1 MILNSNIKKTYII
14 AEAGVNHNGKYEIA
28 KKLIKSAA
36 LCKANAIKFQI
47 FSASDLATPKAKMA
61 KYQKKNIKKKLSQQ
75 DMLKK
80 LELKK
85 NDYLNL
91 KKYAKKNNIDF
102 MVSVFD
108 EKSLDFY
115 EKKIKNKLL
124 KIPSGEI
131 TNYFL
136 LRKLDYIKY
145 KIILSTGMSNLE
157 EIMDALNIIAKSK
170 IYDLKKN
177 KIRIRDKKKHFSFKK
192 KVFLLHC
199 VSDYPVSKKFL
210 NLNCINTLIKN
221 FQLITGFSDHSTS
234 LFTSSISVAAGA
246 KIIEKHFTLNKKMLG
261 PDHSSSLNPIQLKKF
276 IQNIRETELIL
287 GSDEKKVQPCEVS
300 NMKSVRKSIV
310 ALDTINKNEKFS
322 MKKLTAK
329 RPANGLSPI
338 NVFKILKKKAK
349 KKFTKNEIIK

>member
-1 MILNSNIKKTYII
+1 MILNSSIKKTYII
-14 AEAGVNHNGKYEIA
+14 AEAGVNHNGSYEVA

-47 FSASDLATPKAKMA
+47 FKASDLSTSKAQMA
-61 KYQKKNIKKKLSQQ
+61 KYQKKNIKKKMSQQ

-85 NDYLNL
+85 KDYLNL
-91 KKYAKKNNIDF
+91 KEYAKKNNIDF

-108 EKSLDFY
+108 ENSLDFY
-115 EKKIKNKLL
+115 EKKIDNKLL

-131 TNYFL
+131 TNFFL
-136 LRKLDYIKY
+136 LNKLKYKKY
-145 KIILSTGMSNLE
+145 KIILSTGMSNLK

-170 IYDLKKN
+170 IYHLKRN
-177 KIRIRDKKKHFSFKK
+177 KIIIKNKKKHFSFKK
-192 KVFLLHC
+192 RVFLLHC
-199 VSDYPVSKKFL
+199 VSDYPVNQKFL
-210 NLNCINTLIKN
+210 NLNCIHTLIKN

-234 LFTSSISVAAGA
+234 LFVSSISVAAGA
-246 KIIEKHFTLNKKMLG
+246 KIIEKHFTLNKKMQG
-261 PDHSSSLNPIQLKKF
+261 PDHSSSLNPNEFKKF

-287 GSDEKKVQPCEVS
+287 GSNEKKIQSCEIS

-310 ALDTINKNEKFS
+310 ASETINKYEKFNIN
-322 MKKLTAK
+322 KLTAK

-338 NVFKILKKKAK
+338 NIFKILKKKAK
-349 KKFTKNEIIK
+349 KKFIKDEIIK